1 MCISKKISLKGSAN
15 DIYKRIEKNALDIIK
30 KRLLKPKLSYKKQM
44 GKPTFFKRRNEKM
57 SKISNSV
64 NNINKLYDFLRMLD
78 AEDYPKAY
86 LELKNLKVEFFN
98 IKNKIKF
105 MEISGLKKIKK
116 ILIISAH
123 PDDEVLGCGGLIARI
138 KKTNKIQIV
147 FLTDGVSSRK
157 KDKKK
162 Y

>member
-1 MCISKKISLKGSAN
+1 
-15 DIYKRIEKNALDIIK
+15 
-30 KRLLKPKLSYKKQM
+30 M

-98 IKNKIKF
+98 IKKETK
-105 MEISGLKKIKK
+105 
-116 ILIISAH
+116 
-123 PDDEVLGCGGLIARI
+123 
-138 KKTNKIQIV
+138 
-147 FLTDGVSSRK
+147 
-157 KDKKK
+157 
-162 Y
+162 